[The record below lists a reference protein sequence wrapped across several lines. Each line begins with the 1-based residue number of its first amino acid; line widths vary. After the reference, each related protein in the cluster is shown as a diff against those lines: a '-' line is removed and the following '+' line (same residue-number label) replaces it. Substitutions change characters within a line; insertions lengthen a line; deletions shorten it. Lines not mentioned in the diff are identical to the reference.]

1 MNMDTNLI
9 TETLK
14 KTFPHWTEK
23 QVSDF
28 VKFLSSSFRDLS
40 KIDEHIVLTTLN
52 DSIIKVLQRY
62 DIPSTQPGRLRTIY
76 RRNMLKIYEKKSRTT
91 FFDEVAD
98 YLGEHFDGLDQVESI
113 EKIDRFFKRIRSSN
127 ILTDSL
133 ESLCDHCEIVAHK
146 MLEDLS
152 DGTEKWS
159 RKDFWEEVE
168 KSLLSK
174 GITLT
179 DVNFRQLQKRLRDRI
194 TEKRPDAE
202 GLLHLAQK
210 NTEEANALQML
221 YAALTAARSR
231 TDNLQAYRY
240 SAEELKKMM
249 SLKELFEKNGFS
261 FDPNRFPEVYYDD
274 YDKVNP
280 DDNHWNPDNI
290 NPDVFGIY
298 RYETSSNLPCAD
310 SYEGHIILFKDRIEA
325 YCNRSGAGIDSVRF
339 VVLMHELGHWL
350 SHWAEKDNYNWKV
363 GFQLPNKH
371 TKEALAQLVAYWACK
386 DNPVHFETLLK
397 LTPKVVAD
405 PDKLYILKLAKDAL
419 LNDGTVINTED
430 PYGRYWLLKDKP
442 IVVVLNKLH
451 QLREGWMLKDEKMM
465 EFLISEYENLE
476 QWINSK
482 GEMQDIDLIIKMDDR
497 NCIRNISPKL
507 LQLKG
512 FESLSK
518 VYKLLGEIG
527 ADGKWY
533 ENKSPKQ

>member
-1 MNMDTNLI
+1 MDTNLI

-179 DVNFRQLQKRLRDRI
+179 DGNFRQLQKRLKDRI
-194 TEKRPDAE
+194 EGKLPGAE
-202 GLLHLAQK
+202 GLLHWAQR

-221 YAALTAARSR
+221 YAALSAARSR
-231 TDNLQAYRY
+231 TDYLLSYRF
-240 SAEELKKMM
+240 SVEELEKMIWLKK
-249 SLKELFEKNGFS
+249 LFEENGFK

-274 YDKVNP
+274 YDKVYPNQ
-280 DDNHWNPDNI
+280 NHWNPDEVD
-290 NPDVFGIY
+290 PDKLGIY
-298 RYETSSNLPCAD
+298 RYEASSNLPCAD
-310 SYEGHIILFKDRIEA
+310 SYEGHIILFKDRIES
-325 YCNRSGAGIDSVRF
+325 YCAAFGADIDSVRF

-350 SHWAEKDNYNWKV
+350 SHWPTSENYSWKIGFHLDNE
-363 GFQLPNKH
+363 H
-371 TKEALAQLVAYWACK
+371 TKEALAQLVAYWACE
-386 DNPVHFETLLK
+386 DNPVHSETLLK

-405 PDKLYILKLAKDAL
+405 PDKLYILKLAEDAL

-442 IVVVLNKLH
+442 IVVALNKLH

-465 EFLISEYENLE
+465 EFLVSNSEDIY
-476 QWINSK
+476 QWIKSAEKIEVADFCLYDENELITNSCIYKFSSRMRKSLFPNK
-482 GEMQDIDLIIKMDDR
+482 GLDL
-497 NCIRNISPKL
+497 L
-507 LQLKG
+507 G
-512 FESLSK
+512 SLS
-518 VYKLLGEIG
+518 VG
-527 ADGKWY
+527 
-533 ENKSPKQ
+533 N